1 MNLEAITV
9 QNVSEVRSCLAY
21 VKVVCPLQVV
31 LLLHTLTKSVPLLN
45 LIAFYMRVLALLI
58 PLIPR

>member
-31 LLLHTLTKSVPLLN
+31 LLLHTLLN